1 MPYPLEYPHDI
12 TPEMLDLM
20 HQLEKAMDKD
30 PDGFKKFMAK
40 MAKEQNKKK

>member
-1 MPYPLEYPHDI
+1 M
-12 TPEMLDLM
+12 MGLM

-40 MAKEQNKKK
+40 MVKEQNKKK